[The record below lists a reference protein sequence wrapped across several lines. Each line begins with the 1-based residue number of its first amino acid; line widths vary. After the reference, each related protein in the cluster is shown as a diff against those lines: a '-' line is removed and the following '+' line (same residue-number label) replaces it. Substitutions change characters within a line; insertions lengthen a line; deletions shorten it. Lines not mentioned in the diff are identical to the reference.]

1 MKNENAKEGYY
12 IVFDYAEKSI
22 SKVETDTVDGV
33 VIHCYVIPVLQE
45 RPSANHRAGSPSL

>member
-12 IVFDYAEKSI
+12 IVFDYTEKSI

-33 VIHCYVIPVLQE
+33 VIRCYVIPVLQE
-45 RPSANHRAGSPSL
+45 RASRRSQLP

>member
-12 IVFDYAEKSI
+12 IVFDYTEKPS

-45 RPSANHRAGSPSL
+45 RPSQRA